1 MCNHHHNLESEHM
14 TFKVEQ
20 IAYVSEDTPEL
31 IGNQRLLSWC
41 AKQEWGRRAAKLL
54 GKWWRWTTE
63 RDHSISNITSK
74 KCNNTVAIN
83 CLVYISGG
91 ITMTT
96 AWLYSIPKDTA
107 YNVMCCKMQNRQDKA
122 HSVLNYHHIHV
133 ILGWPTGSWRTLLRG
148 IIDLIFLGLR
158 FQLLLVTDL

>member
-41 AKQEWGRRAAKLL
+41 AKQEWGRRAARLL

-63 RDHSISNITSK
+63 RDRSISNITSK
-74 KCNNTVAIN
+74 KCNNTVVIN
-83 CLVYISGG
+83 CLVYISRG

-107 YNVMCCKMQNRQDKA
+107 YNVMCWKMQDRQDKA
-122 HSVLNYHHIHV
+122 HCFKLPPYTCD
-133 ILGWPTGSWRTLLRG
+133 TGMTNRKLKNIAMTWYFWRW
-148 IIDLIFLGLR
+148 DFS
-158 FQLLLVTDL
+158 FY